1 MNLETTT
8 QLCKIQTKFHMATSK
23 VLSIALFVL
32 LGLSMCSATRKLSQE
47 GSGGLLGGDGLP
59 VVGSGGGLPGGG
71 GGQGGLVGDLPIV
84 GPILGGGGGQG
95 GLVGE
100 LPIVGPILGG

>member
-71 GGQGGLVGDLPIV
+71 GGQGGLVG
-84 GPILGGGGGQG
+84 
-95 GLVGE
+95 E

>member
-1 MNLETTT
+1 MNIETTS

-47 GSGGLLGGDGLP
+47 GSGGLPGGGGLP
-59 VVGSGGGLPGGG
+59 GVGSGGGLPGGG
-71 GGQGGLVGDLPIV
+71 GLPVVGSGRGLLGGLVGGLPV
-84 GPILGGGGGQG
+84 VGGLLGPILGG
-95 GLVGE
+95 
-100 LPIVGPILGG
+100 